1 MTKRFDISDPIHPG
15 EILKYEFLEPL
26 GMTQAALAEAI
37 QVQPIAISQIVH
49 GKRSI
54 SVDMAMRLSK
64 FFGNTPESWMN
75 LQRAFDLEILEARN
89 DPIFSKITPIDYSAY
104 TDHASE

>member
-1 MTKRFDISDPIHPG
+1 MINRNDKLPNIHPG

-26 GMTQAALAEAI
+26 GLTQAALADAI

-54 SVDMAMRLSK
+54 SVDMAMRLGR
-64 FFGNTPESWMN
+64 FFGVSTEFWLN
-75 LQRAFDLEILEARN
+75 LQRQYDIEEAN
-89 DPIFSKITPIDYSAY
+89 DHLTDKLSFIKPIDYSAY
-104 TDHASE
+104 TDHASD